1 MRIGIIAALPGE
13 LKHLVRGWDR
23 GISPTRGLY
32 LWLKTIGHDEYIAV
46 CGGMGAAAA
55 LRSFAAAEHVGTLD
69 LVLSV
74 GWAGALDESAKP
86 GQCYVASEVIDVRTG
101 ERFTLTDSDRT
112 LRLAT
117 SAHVADAAEKL
128 RLSKTYGAAMVDMES
143 AAIAR
148 LAQIRGIPLCCF
160 KAVSDGP
167 GASLPDLNQFIDAM
181 GQLRLLPFLGH
192 VVLRPQYWGSLIHLG
207 RTSSIASKALAATVN
222 KFLED
227 KSVDRIDRTN
237 RTGVV

>member
-23 GISPTRGLY
+23 GISPTKGLSI
-32 LWLKTIGHDEYIAV
+32 WLKTTGDDEYVAV
-46 CGGMGAAAA
+46 CGGMGTAAA

-74 GWAGALDESAKP
+74 GWAGALDESAKT
-86 GQCYVASEVIDVRTG
+86 GLCYVASEVIDVRTG
-101 ERFTLTDSDRT
+101 ERFTLTDSGRN
-112 LRLAT
+112 LRLVT
-117 SAHVADAAEKL
+117 SAEVADAVEKL
-128 RLSKTYGAAMVDMES
+128 RLRKTYGALIVDMES

-167 GASLPDLNQFIDAM
+167 GVNLPDLNRFIDPM

-192 VVLRPQYWGSLIHLG
+192 VALRPQYWSSLMHLG
-207 RTSSIASKALAATVN
+207 RNSSIASQALAATIN

-227 KSVDRIDRTN
+227 KNVDQTN